1 MALNLLRGNTPLRLR
16 GRMERSLRQTFSAA
30 FRIFSSTDDDTEDA
44 ADCRAAALGMMRSV
58 MESDGPL
65 TSADL
70 ESFRA
75 LLSDDHSALEIEH
88 LVSLL
93 RRQKPVTPEEAAHC
107 FAELPEAEKL
117 QLIRS
122 LLVLSLSGGY
132 PQKSELLIREFAER
146 LGFPPEELRSM
157 TEEVEAAQKRRR
169 KIIRSGAGILVALIV
184 IAVFILTATLLRS
197 VIFGLIAAYIMLPVE
212 KHFERRLRAKR
223 GMGYYFFRLVGCLLA
238 PLRNLAGKIRKW
250 SNTEQEDRSPDAEK
264 LRAERTIITQAVGLT
279 SALILIVFI
288 ALIVILS
295 SVTNHYVHNLSNS
308 VRNWT
313 SDNLGVAPPVSETTT
328 TTTTPATT
336 TTTISADASSAGDGA
351 AAVRMEIPPPAPD
364 IAATG
369 NGAAFP
375 DAPGSVPGGG
385 NRTGM
390 IPGRASLALAADSA
404 EQMVEQLQLYL
415 DRLRTRFENLPMV
428 KFGLDQ
434 VSMLLNDKAA
444 QRELAGILLRRT
456 GGIFSFT
463 ASVLGAIGAIL
474 ADLLLT
480 TFFFLL
486 FLTKLAEFCTESG
499 GSGRQSEYLVR
510 TVFNGN
516 WLPGANEETIREAQR
531 IIGDVMDKLRTW
543 VRGYLTLMLV
553 DVTVYTTMFYFLRV
567 PYFPVLGALA
577 GCGILLPYIGPILS
591 AVLTLLV
598 TLAVGGSDVGS
609 FQLLGIIGIYLIY
622 NGIIEQFILYPAVIG
637 ESLGLTT
644 LETIIVVLLGAIFAG
659 IPGMI
664 LSIPAAS
671 VMKYLVPQIYKC
683 WEPASEKTE
692 NTGT

>member
-1 MALNLLRGNTPLRLR
+1 MTLNLFRERGTSLRLR
-16 GRMERSLRQTFSAA
+16 GKIARSLRQTFSTA
-30 FRIFSSTDDDTEDA
+30 FHMFSSDSDA
-44 ADCRAAALGMMRSV
+44 EQSADCRAAALGMMRSV
-58 MESDGPL
+58 MERDGVLSDE
-65 TSADL
+65 AL
-70 ESFRA
+70 EAFRA
-75 LLSDDHSALEIEH
+75 LLSDDHSQLEIEH

-93 RRQKPVTPEEAAHC
+93 RRQKPLSAGEAAPC
-107 FAELPEAEKL
+107 FTTLPDAEKL

-122 LLVLSLSGGY
+122 LLVLSLSSG
-132 PQKSELLIREFAER
+132 QQCKNETLIREFAEQ
-146 LGFPPEELRSM
+146 LGFPPEELRVMSD
-157 TEEVEAAQKRRR
+157 EVEAAQKRRR
-169 KIIRSGAGILVALIV
+169 RIIRSGAGILVALIV

-223 GMGYYFFRLVGCLLA
+223 GMGYCFFRLAGCLLS

-250 SNTEQEDRSPDAEK
+250 SNTEQEDRSPEAEK

-279 SALILIVFI
+279 SALILIVLI
-288 ALIVILS
+288 AIVIILS

-313 SDNLGVAPPVSETTT
+313 SDQFKSTKVPDS
-328 TTTTPATT
+328 ATAAAT
-336 TTTISADASSAGDGA
+336 VADATKTTS
-351 AAVRMEIPPPAPD
+351 VEEPAP
-364 IAATG
+364 AASAPLPAELPIR
-369 NGAAFP
+369 NG
-375 DAPGSVPGGG
+375 SGGTRG
-385 NRTGM
+385 
-390 IPGRASLALAADSA
+390 PGRASLELAADSA

-415 DRLRTRFENLPMV
+415 DRLRTRFENLPLV

-434 VSMLLNDKAA
+434 VSVLLNDKDA

-463 ASVLGAIGAIL
+463 ASVLEAIGAIL
-474 ADLLLT
+474 ADLLLA

-609 FQLLGIIGIYLIY
+609 FQLLGIVGTYLIY
-622 NGIIEQFILYPAVIG
+622 NGVIEQFILYPAVIG

-683 WEPASEKTE
+683 WEPMSEKME
-692 NTGT
+692 NSGS

>member
-1 MALNLLRGNTPLRLR
+1 MTLNLFRERGTSLRLR
-16 GRMERSLRQTFSAA
+16 GKIARSLRQTFSTA
-30 FRIFSSTDDDTEDA
+30 FHMFSSDSDA
-44 ADCRAAALGMMRSV
+44 EQSADCRAAALGMMRSV
-58 MESDGPL
+58 MERDGVLSDE
-65 TSADL
+65 AL
-70 ESFRA
+70 EAFRA
-75 LLSDDHSALEIEH
+75 LLSDDHSQLEIEH

-93 RRQKPVTPEEAAHC
+93 RRQRPLSAEEAAPC
-107 FAELPEAEKL
+107 FTALPDAEKL

-122 LLVLSLSGGY
+122 LLVLSLSSG
-132 PQKSELLIREFAER
+132 QQCKNETLIREFAEK
-146 LGFPPEELRSM
+146 LGFPPEELRVMSD
-157 TEEVEAAQKRRR
+157 EVEAAQKRRR
-169 KIIRSGAGILVALIV
+169 RIIRSGAGILVALIV

-279 SALILIVFI
+279 SALILIVLI
-288 ALIVILS
+288 AIVIILS

-313 SDNLGVAPPVSETTT
+313 SDKFNSASKVSDAATATAAATATDETT
-328 TTTTPATT
+328 A
-336 TTTISADASSAGDGA
+336 AS
-351 AAVRMEIPPPAPD
+351 EQEPAP
-364 IAATG
+364 AAS
-369 NGAAFP
+369 
-375 DAPGSVPGGG
+375 APLPAEMRARDDGRGTRG
-385 NRTGM
+385 
-390 IPGRASLALAADSA
+390 PGRASLELAADSA

-415 DRLRTRFENLPMV
+415 DRLRTRFENLPLV
-428 KFGLDQ
+428 TFGLDQ
-434 VSMLLNDKAA
+434 VSVLLNDKDA

-474 ADLLLT
+474 ADLLLA

-486 FLTKLAEFCTESG
+486 FLTKLAEFCTG
-499 GSGRQSEYLVR
+499 GCGFGRQSEYLVR

-516 WLPGANEETIREAQR
+516 WLPGANEDTIREAQR

-609 FQLLGIIGIYLIY
+609 FQLLGIVGTYLIY
-622 NGIIEQFILYPAVIG
+622 NGVIEQFILYPAVIG

-683 WEPASEKTE
+683 WEPETAKTE
-692 NTGT
+692 NTET